1 MKRKLPVI
9 IAILLVLTLAGCA
22 VSNPASVND
31 DTATHILTKEEV
43 KTLTFSHAKVEE
55 AKVTDLEVDLDED
68 DGIIFY
74 DLEFEYQ
81 DTEYDYRVDAL
92 SGKILYNKAEPKE
105 TASQQVDT
113 PPAETGHAETKPA
126 EEKPEATKPAEEK
139 PKETKPATT
148 TTKKKIGVAAAKSA
162 AFKHANVKASDAW
175 DVEVDLDTE
184 NGKLVYEVS
193 FDAVGYE
200 YDYDID
206 AYTGKVLRNEKE
218 KSD

>member
-22 VSNPASVND
+22 VSKPASVND

-43 KTLTFSHAKVEE
+43 KALVFSHAKVEE

-68 DGIIFY
+68 DGSIFY

-81 DTEYDYRVDAL
+81 DTEYDYRADAL

-113 PPAETGHAETKPA
+113 PPAETGSAETKPA
-126 EEKPEATKPAEEK
+126 EEKPEATKPA
-139 PKETKPATT
+139 T

-162 AFKHANVKASDAW
+162 AFKHAKVKASDAW

-218 KSD
+218 KAD